1 MRQLKS
7 PAEAV
12 IQLAAVSYSVAFSSS
27 EDNLFIDRSRSVALA
42 ELQIQKQLLTS
53 VLECLILF
61 FTKLEVSISLVY
73 MPGYVQR
80 TVLKHKSE
88 CDLVR
93 ASERFRVSTHLKLL
107 LALWSIHLGYITW
120 TECSR
125 RLLVI

>member
-80 TVLKHKSE
+80 TVLKHKS
-88 CDLVR
+88 DLVR